1 MKMKINLRKANAIQL
16 AINEAL
22 KGLSFESTVSV
33 NEFQNPQSMI
43 NAVSERFNANIL
55 RREKLIDVLYSIR
68 KAVAAANNSLG
79 INDRLADVA
88 RYDKDLT
95 FYAAHA
101 KASTRVHP
109 GEMIGKLEKIKNQPA
124 DRAYYSDKDVMSSVF
139 TEENIEAF
147 RKVVIYA
154 KKQKQA
160 LQDELLELNI
170 STKITL
176 TDEDIKVLT
185 DESIL

>member
-1 MKMKINLRKANAIQL
+1 MKINLRKANAIQL
-16 AINEAL
+16 SITEAL
-22 KGLSFESTVSV
+22 KNLNFESSVSI
-33 NEFQNPQSMI
+33 NEFQKPEPMV
-43 NAVSERFNANIL
+43 AAASERFSANIR
-55 RREKLIDVLYSIR
+55 RREKLIDVLYGIR

-79 INDRLADVA
+79 INERLADVA
-88 RYDKDLT
+88 RFEKDIV
-95 FYAAHA
+95 FYTTYA
-101 KASTRVHP
+101 KAPTRQGP
-109 GEMIGKLEKIKNQPA
+109 MELAGKLDKIRTQPA
-124 DRAYYSDKDVMSSVF
+124 DRAYYADKEVTSSVF

-147 RKVVIYA
+147 RKAITYA

-176 TDEDIKVLT
+176 TEEDIKVLT